1 MSVTNSLGLHLD
13 PLETFMIEAGGFFM
27 VAGVIIVIILLTSRS
42 LKNRRLRIVSKL
54 HEAFQPSLNVMIAQT
69 PHDPMPASSQ
79 QYHLEQLRKAM
90 ALDRIGK
97 QVMIDYLITLKR
109 SLTGTATVQVEG
121 VYRALGLHTYS
132 ESKMHSRLWKLQAQG
147 IRELATMKYHLPEKL
162 KRLYVR
168 ARHTTLREEAFMA
181 IARTEQDNPLSFLT
195 DYAGKISPWMQLN
208 LHHYLSLMDPR
219 KLPDFSQWFTHR
231 DDDVVLFCLQMT
243 AQFRQ
248 ATNVAGIA
256 ALLEHSNPLI
266 IESAIQALY
275 NLGAI
280 EYTDD
285 VVRVAERYRTHI
297 NISLLTV
304 DFLELLE
311 PGDSRLIITESY
323 LNHPEFIVRKKAVFN
338 LLREEEYGRMRLSQ
352 MPQTP
357 ELQALIEDATEPL
370 LH

>member
-1 MSVTNSLGLHLD
+1 MSVTESLGLHLD

-27 VAGVIIVIILLTSRS
+27 VAGIVIVIILLTSRS
-42 LKNRRLRIVSKL
+42 LKNRRKRVVAEL
-54 HEAFQPSLNVMIAQT
+54 HEAFQPSLNVLLAQS
-69 PHDPMPASSQ
+69 PHDAMPDSSQ

-90 ALDRIGK
+90 AQDRIGK

-109 SLTGTATVQVEG
+109 SLTGTATTRVDE
-121 VYRALGLHTYS
+121 VYRVLGLHLYS
-132 ESKMHSRLWKLQAQG
+132 ENKMHSRLWKLQAQG

-162 KRLYVR
+162 KSLYVR
-168 ARHTTLREEAFMA
+168 ARHETLREEAFMA

-219 KLPDFSQWFTHR
+219 KLPDFSQWFSHL
-231 DDDVVLFCLQMT
+231 DDDVVIFCLQMA

-248 ATNVAGIA
+248 ATNVSGIA
-256 ALLEHSNPLI
+256 ALLKHKNPRVV
-266 IESAIQALY
+266 ESAIQALY
-275 NLGAI
+275 NLGAV
-280 EYTDD
+280 EYADD
-285 VVRVAERYRTHI
+285 VIQAAEQYPAHI
-297 NISLLTV
+297 NICLLTV

-311 PGDSRLIITESY
+311 PGDPRLMVTESY
-323 LNHPEFIVRKKAVFN
+323 LDHPEFVVRKKAVNN
-338 LLREEEYGRMRLSQ
+338 LLKEEDYGRMRLSLR
-352 MPQTP
+352 PQTS